1 MEYKLIGITGLIL
14 IILFLTWL
22 KDGEKMDP
30 SLKKRVIIDT
40 TTIMIFWGVFE
51 FYNYSSDKLYE
62 EEVSVLVN
70 GALIFFFA
78 RMIQLIAQIN
88 PLFQDFVKFIKKKG
102 IDLDNEDKWQLNTLI
117 MLKCFLLLKF
127 KIALRFYLYTIV
139 TPKFSN
145 IIFHNYKLLFKK
157 HLDVNWDVFLCLK

>member
-30 SLKKRVIIDT
+30 SLKKRIIIDS
-40 TTIMIFWGVFE
+40 TTIVIFWVVFE

-62 EEVSVLVN
+62 EEVIMLVN
-70 GALIFFFA
+70 AALLFFFA

-102 IDLDNEDKWQLNTLI
+102 IDIDDK
-117 MLKCFLLLKF
+117 
-127 KIALRFYLYTIV
+127 
-139 TPKFSN
+139 
-145 IIFHNYKLLFKK
+145 
-157 HLDVNWDVFLCLK
+157 